1 MFQSLPWLIYIK
13 DKKTFLERILVHPVN
28 EYAAR
33 QNMLAGLKVETV
45 FS

>member
-1 MFQSLPWLIYIK
+1 MRNLSELLH
-13 DKKTFLERILVHPVN
+13 LVHPVN